1 MTTHKSNAV
10 KYFLK
15 VLVTITS
22 ISPFLINAD
31 ILSAYQKEK
40 KINIQVARTTIIA
53 DGIPGAGAICQI
65 GTFHLGGP
73 LVSNSV
79 FATSTQSGKILD
91 KNRLLIASSS
101 NFGEQLGR
109 PDQSEGSILSI
120 DPNGGAVSIPSKFA
134 TSGGQVNILNGRVM
148 LFSANNIAFSNN
160 VFNPNAITHN
170 EISVSNPT
178 GISLNNAFGR
188 PWFSNAP
195 TGDSDLGTI
204 SVIDPKGMPLENAPD
219 LVAGGVFASNWTNSS
234 SASINGLVVPALA
247 TALLTKSPD
256 QSGRAVFVAAL
267 ADGSIEQIHVQKGVD
282 LLAPPG
288 TITPIKGVGTSAA
301 ESNAPRALNRVGVL
315 FNWVPNKVLYIT
327 DPLANRIVALD
338 LSDDGKLFTA
348 SKPRFLISPWL
359 SIPVDIAPTISEG
372 ADRNFASNTTLGAG
386 SDLYVLNRGN
396 NTIARMTQSGKVI
409 AARKLKEVVPG
420 MRVAGIA
427 TSRDGRTIYV
437 SYVTK
442 QPMKSISRRRI
453 RVAGFGNGGIFSTPA
468 FGEGEVTASLMAEA
482 AANGMNGLIDQ
493 GQFLFSHDHE
503 LTEGI
508 GPLFNDRSCV
518 NCHNSP
524 IAGGMGNEA
533 NNFVIHMSNIRGDK
547 YKPVHGGPIARMHSI
562 AEIGGEC
569 NLRPGISPEANV
581 TSLRSAFT
589 LRGSSKIDNIL
600 DFEILSVQAAQP
612 IAVRGKANI
621 GPDGRIGHFGWKAQN
636 ASLVENIATA
646 LMHEMGITNPLE
658 PRDIIKGCGAN
669 KVSPESDAVEMT
681 SLVAFLN
688 TIDPP
693 DPTPTCLSSPG
704 GAVFTNIACSTC
716 HTPAIRG
723 PGSPTSSEQ
732 LVHLYS
738 DLLVHNMGPAL
749 DDGIVQGQAKSYEFR
764 TAPLWRVSDR
774 AHFLHDGRA
783 HTIKEAIQAHGG
795 QAETARI
802 AFDALNPSDQDSL
815 LSYLNCI

>member
-1 MTTHKSNAV
+1 MLTFYRHI
-10 KYFLK
+10 LK
-15 VLVTITS
+15 R
-22 ISPFLINAD
+22 
-31 ILSAYQKEK
+31 K
-40 KINIQVARTTIIA
+40 KKHIQVASTTIIA

-65 GTFHLGGP
+65 GTFHQGGP
-73 LVSNSV
+73 FVSNSV
-79 FATSTQSGKILD
+79 FATSTLPGQILD
-91 KNRLLIASSS
+91 KNRILVASSS
-101 NFGEQLGR
+101 NFGELLGR

-120 DPNGGAVSIPSKFA
+120 DPNGGPVLIPHKFA
-134 TSGGQVNILNGRVM
+134 TPGGQVNILNGRVM
-148 LFSANNIAFSNN
+148 LFAANNMAFSNN
-160 VFNPNAITHN
+160 VFNPDSITNN
-170 EISVSNPT
+170 EMSVSNPT
-178 GISLNNAFGR
+178 GISMNNGFGR
-188 PWFSNAP
+188 LWFANAP
-195 TGDSDLGTI
+195 NGDSDLGTI
-204 SVIDPKGMPLENAPD
+204 SVNDPGGMPMKNAPD
-219 LVAGGVFASNWTNSS
+219 MIAGGVFASNWTNRS
-234 SASINGLVVPALA
+234 SASIHGLVAPVLA

-267 ADGSIEQIHVQKGVD
+267 ADGSIEQIHVEKGVD

-288 TITPIKGVGTSAA
+288 TITAIKGIGTSAA
-301 ESNAPRALNRVGVL
+301 ESNAPRAINRVGVL

-327 DPLANRIVALD
+327 DPLANRIVALN
-338 LSDDGKLFTA
+338 LSDDGTLFTA

-359 SIPVDIAPTISEG
+359 SIPVDIAPTIPEG
-372 ADRNFASNTTLGAG
+372 AARNFASNTTLGAG

-409 AARKLKEVVPG
+409 AARKLNEVVPG

-427 TSRDGRTIYV
+427 TSSDGRTIYV

-442 QPMKSISRRRI
+442 
-453 RVAGFGNGGIFSTPA
+453 ADFGNGGIFSTPA
-468 FGEGEVTASLMAEA
+468 FGQGEVTVSLMAEA
-482 AANGMNGLIDQ
+482 KANGMNGLIDQ
-493 GQFLFSHDHE
+493 GKFLFSHDHD

-533 NNFVIHMSNIRGDK
+533 NNFVIRMAKMSGDK
-547 YKPVHGGPIARMHSI
+547 YKPVHGGSIARTHSI

-589 LRGSSKIDNIL
+589 LRGSSMIDNIL
-600 DFEILSVQAAQP
+600 DFEILAVQAAQP
-612 IAVRGKANI
+612 MAVRGKANI
-621 GPDGRIGHFGWKAQN
+621 RPDGRIGHFGWKAQSV
-636 ASLVENIATA
+636 SLVENIATA
-646 LMHEMGITNPLE
+646 LKDEMGVTNPLE
-658 PRDIIKGCGAN
+658 PLDNIKGCGAN
-669 KVSPESDAVEMT
+669 KVSPESDGVEIT
-681 SLVAFLN
+681 SLAAFLN

-693 DPTPTCLSSPG
+693 VPTSNCLSSPG
-704 GAVFTNIACSTC
+704 GAVFANIGCSTC

-723 PGSPTSSEQ
+723 PGSPTTSEQ

-738 DLLVHNMGPAL
+738 DLLVHPMGVAL
-749 DDGIVQGQAKSYEFR
+749 DDGINQGLAKTNEFR

-783 HTIKEAIQAHGG
+783 FTIKDAIRAHGG
-795 QAETARI
+795 HAEAARM
-802 AFDALNPSDQDSL
+802 AFDALNPSDQTLL